1 MDVVIIG
8 AGLSGLTAAATLHE
22 AGIRV
27 QVLEADAQ
35 IGGRIRSVR
44 DSDGTQAVADLGPTW
59 VWPKYQPVVARWLNK
74 LDIKTFEQ
82 FNEGSAV
89 ITGYGPEPL
98 YQPMPGQDGMVR
110 VVGGPTTLIDTLAE
124 RLGSSNIRTSAVVAE
139 LSEDGPERMNI
150 RLNSGE
156 MITARRV
163 IVAAPLR
170 VVATTI
176 RMPWAPPSL
185 IKAMR
190 ETPTW
195 MSSHAK
201 AVVIYD
207 RPFWRD
213 AGLSG
218 RIASRTGPLVEV
230 HDHTCAEMKPGAL
243 FGFVGW
249 SPEHRQSSPAQLRQ
263 EILDQLSDCL
273 GKAAANPLQLVI
285 QDWATNPRI
294 VTELDLAQPVHH
306 PDVAP
311 NNLREQYL
319 DGRVQFAVSEVSERS
334 PGLIEGAL
342 AIGESTAFDFL
353 GTVM

>member
-8 AGLSGLTAAATLHE
+8 AGLSGLTAAVTLQE
-22 AGIRV
+22 AGISV

-44 DSDGTQAVADLGPTW
+44 DGASTQAVADLGPTW
-59 VWPKYQPVVARWLNK
+59 VWPKYQPVVARWLSK
-74 LDIKTFEQ
+74 LDIKTFDQ
-82 FNEGSAV
+82 FNEGNAV
-89 ITGYGPEPL
+89 ITGYGPEPF
-98 YQPMPGQDGMVR
+98 YQPLPGQDGMVR
-110 VVGGPTTLIDTLAE
+110 IVGGSTTLIDTLAE
-124 RLGSSNIRTSAVVAE
+124 RLGSSNIRTGAVVAE
-139 LSEDGPERMNI
+139 LCEEGQECINI
-150 RLNSGE
+150 RLDSGE
-156 MITARRV
+156 LITAQRV

-218 RIASRTGPLVEV
+218 RIASQTGPLVEV
-230 HDHTCAEMKPGAL
+230 HDHTCAEMQPGVL

-249 SPEHRQSSPAQLRQ
+249 SPEQRQSSARP
-263 EILDQLSDCL
+263 IKT
-273 GKAAANPLQLVI
+273 GN
-285 QDWATNPRI
+285 
-294 VTELDLAQPVHH
+294 
-306 PDVAP
+306 
-311 NNLREQYL
+311 
-319 DGRVQFAVSEVSERS
+319 FS
-334 PGLIEGAL
+334 PTFRLL
-342 AIGESTAFDFL
+342 W
-353 GTVM
+353 

>member
-22 AGIRV
+22 AGISV

-59 VWPKYQPVVARWLNK
+59 VWPKYQPVVARWLSK

-82 FNEGSAV
+82 FNEGNAV

-156 MITARRV
+156 MITAQRV

-190 ETPTW
+190 EIPTW

-230 HDHTCAEMKPGAL
+230 HDHTCAEMKSAAL
-243 FGFVGW
+243 FGFIGW
-249 SPEHRQSSPAQLRQ
+249 SPEQRQLSPAQLRQ

-285 QDWATNPRI
+285 QDWATNPQI

-306 PDVAP
+306 PDVGP
-311 NNLREQYL
+311 DNLREKYL
-319 DGRVQFAVSEVSERS
+319 DGRVQFAVSEVSEHS

-353 GTVM
+353 RTV